1 MNLTAQIRQRGQG
14 LILGWRAFWFRS
26 EAAYTLGVVR
36 IAFGALVVGWTLLLS
51 SDLYL
56 AFGSEGVL
64 PRAPSRAFT
73 WSVFSIY
80 TSDSALL
87 VGWIVLL
94 CAAFALMV
102 GWHSRLAAILVFILI
117 LSFER
122 RNPLIFNSGDTV
134 IRIEALFLALA
145 PCGAALSLD
154 QRRRGG
160 SFWSAREI
168 RPWPIRLLQIQ
179 LSIIYLSTVV
189 AKLAGETWQ
198 NGTAV
203 AYSLRQ
209 RDLLIVPAPSW
220 VTDSLLISNAL
231 TWGTLVIE
239 AALGILVWNRRWC
252 LRVLAAGVILHLSI
266 SLSMEVGFFSCAMF
280 VLYLAFIPPERAQA
294 IAHGLEKRI
303 SGLVSRFRR
312 EDVPGDPADEA
323 NDVLRSSDGTDSA
336 GRRAH
341 SGDHVDDDAPRR
353 RVPEPAVTLSRRR
366 VPPEISRINGHA
378 RVPNGA
384 WPERPA
390 DALPNGRPRPA
401 AVPLTTPVQVVD
413 RANGDQPSGRHARP
427 AGHDPV
433 KGFHWPDD
441 VRTRLTD

>member
-1 MNLTAQIRQRGQG
+1 MNLTAEIRERGQG
-14 LILGWRAFWFRS
+14 LVLGWRTFWFRS

-64 PRAPSRAFT
+64 PRPPSRAFT
-73 WSVFSIY
+73 WSVFSVY

-154 QRRRGG
+154 QRRRAG

-209 RDLLIVPAPSW
+209 RDLLIVPAPGW
-220 VTDSLLISNAL
+220 VTDSLLISNAM

-239 AALGILVWNRRWC
+239 LALGILVWNRRWC

-294 IAHGLEKRI
+294 IANGLEKRI
-303 SGLVSRFRR
+303 SGLMSRLRR
-312 EDVPGDPADEA
+312 EDVAGDPAD
-323 NDVLRSSDGTDSA
+323 DSDSA
-336 GRRAH
+336 ARRAH
-341 SGDHVDDDAPRR
+341 SADLIDDEPPGRR
-353 RVPEPAVTLSRRR
+353 LPEPAVTLSRRR
-366 VPPEISRINGHA
+366 VPPEMSMLNGHA

-384 WPERPA
+384 RPER
-390 DALPNGRPRPA
+390 
-401 AVPLTTPVQVVD
+401 PLTTPVQVVD

-427 AGHDPV
+427 AGTEPG